1 MNSAPKIIVPASP
14 HDYVPLDKH
23 INIEHTGEK
32 MAVFRDKDGHLY
44 PRDEEFEIQVGLE
57 PGYTTDGKNFEVAG
71 EVTRKVGDAILTVP
85 TLETDVNGNPLD
97 VATVGIEG
105 GFEDSD
111 SRTSKAKRKQV
122 RDRNAAVGGDGEAE
136 NIL

>member
-1 MNSAPKIIVPASP
+1 MNAPKIIIPAGP
-14 HDYVPLDKH
+14 QDYVPLDKH
-23 INIEHTGEK
+23 LNMEHTGER

-71 EVTRKVGDAILTVP
+71 EVTRKVGDAILTIP
-85 TLETDVNGNPLD
+85 TVETDINGVPLD

-105 GFEDSD
+105 GFEDAD
-111 SRTSKAKRKQV
+111 SRTSKAKRKLV
-122 RDRNAAVGGDGEAE
+122 RDRNAKVGSEGEAE
-136 NIL
+136 SIL